1 MRRKLKQAAVVVS
14 ATLVALAAA
23 ELFLRL
29 FAAPPPTVYALDD
42 LYLHR
47 LVPGS
52 AKVYRHSAQN
62 GGGEVEVRINSLGFR
77 EREFERRPPPGTKRV
92 IVYGDSFVEA
102 EFTPLE
108 ETFTRKLEQGLAA
121 AGRVEVINAGVIAYG
136 PDQVSLRVEREAG
149 ELRPDLVVV
158 ALCSTNDFGDLLRNK
173 IYRLGAGGELVK
185 SDYRLD
191 PVFRRSNEPPRS
203 LLLRRVRQLVARLR
217 GGRGDGPPRPLTPEA
232 YVSHCVGRCREQ
244 YESYLVEGDSLV
256 RELFSDQ
263 YDADI
268 SLGTDAEAARHKKRL
283 MEGVLKHIKR
293 TTDERGVPLLL
304 VVIPSLIDLTDEFRI
319 DRATYPGYDPKA
331 LTGALQ
337 EIAERNRI
345 ESVNLYDLFAAND
358 PASLYFKFPETH
370 WNEKGQAA
378 AARATAERILSAGLL
393 R

>member
-1 MRRKLKQAAVVVS
+1 MRRKLKQAAVVAS

-29 FAAPPPTVYALDD
+29 FAAPPADVYALDD

-52 AKVYRHSAQN
+52 AKVFRHSAQN
-62 GGGEVEVRINSLGFR
+62 GGREVEVRINSLGFR

-108 ETFTRKLEQGLAA
+108 ETFTRKLEQELSA

-136 PDQVSLRVEREAG
+136 PDQMSLRVERETE

-191 PVFRRSNEPPRS
+191 PVFRRSNAPPRS
-203 LLLRRVRQLVARLR
+203 LLLQRVRQLVARLR
-217 GGRGDGPPRPLTPEA
+217 GGRGDEPPAPLTPEA

-244 YESYLVEGDSLV
+244 YESYVEGDSLV
-256 RELFSDQ
+256 RELFADQ

-268 SLGTDAEAARHKKRL
+268 SLGTDAEAARLKKRL
-283 MEGVLKHIKR
+283 MEEVLKHIKR
-293 TTDERGVPLLL
+293 TTDERGVPLLI
-304 VVIPSLIDLTDEFRI
+304 VVIPSLVDLTDEFRI
-319 DRATYPGYDPKA
+319 DRATYPGYDPRA
-331 LTGALQ
+331 LTGALH

-345 ESVNLYDLFAAND
+345 ESVNLYDLFAASD

-370 WNEKGQAA
+370 WNERGQAA